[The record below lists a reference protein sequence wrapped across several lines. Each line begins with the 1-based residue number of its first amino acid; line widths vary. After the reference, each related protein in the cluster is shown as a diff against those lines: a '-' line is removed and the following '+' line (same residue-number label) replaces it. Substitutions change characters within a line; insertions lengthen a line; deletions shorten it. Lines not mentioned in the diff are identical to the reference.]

1 MIIEEV
7 AEDMK
12 DKSEEQPT
20 EPVDS
25 AEKVSFLVDTWPI
38 ILMYV
43 LNLHGGN
50 VGKFLKNYDDLLK

>member
-1 MIIEEV
+1 
-7 AEDMK
+7 MK